1 MSRKQTLHLLPLLPL
16 VACTGVTDERHLEQA
31 LVVENAVFHEG
42 SLTSSDA
49 AEATVTSLSFSLG
62 SVTAGAHDVPVSG
75 RASSDAYAIAF
86 ALDDRGSGYWTR
98 KVGTEDPSFPGE
110 LAFDALL
117 QIGTNIT
124 PGLTTLSVRAIDG
137 NGRPGP
143 AEELSLCVLPDIPD
157 HGNACDPKVEPPR
170 AVVSLAWDSDADLD
184 LTVVSPSGKV
194 YNRSRRGVANNAGKV
209 LASFDRDSSAGC
221 QQDGKRRES
230 FVVESVPERG
240 PWKVYA
246 GLFDACGAASAR
258 YELDLYE
265 REETEEG
272 RYALTRKS
280 RTHGVLLRSQAD
292 GGGKPPFYITS
303 VSL

>member
-1 MSRKQTLHLLPLLPL
+1 
-16 VACTGVTDERHLEQA
+16 
-31 LVVENAVFHEG
+31 
-42 SLTSSDA
+42 
-49 AEATVTSLSFSLG
+49 
-62 SVTAGAHDVPVSG
+62 VSG
-75 RASSDAYAIAF
+75 RASSEAYAIAF

-117 QIGTNIT
+117 QVGTDIA

-137 NGRPGP
+137 AGRPGP
-143 AEELSLCVLPDIPD
+143 AEELSLCILPEIPD

-184 LTVVSPSGKV
+184 LTLVSPSGKI
-194 YNRSRRGVANNAGKV
+194 YNRSRRGVADSAGKL
-209 LASFDRDSSAGC
+209 LASFDRDGSAGC
-221 QQDGKRRES
+221 LQDGKRRES

-240 PWKVYA
+240 AWKVYA
-246 GLFDACGAASAR
+246 SLFDACGAASAR
-258 YELDLYE
+258 YELDVYE
-265 REETEEG
+265 REETGTES
-272 RYALTRKS
+272 YALTRQS